1 MENKNSLYRNIKK
14 NKFSKICEPLKH
26 PLQAIVVGLLI
37 GGVIIAFSGF
47 NPFEAIIGMFKGG
60 FGSAYYLTTTLTRS
74 VPIIFAGLAGALA
87 WGSGYSS
94 LGAAGQMVLG
104 AFTSAVVAVICPGPT
119 VFVVTMSLLSGALV
133 GVLYSLISAYV
144 SERFKLDL
152 LIITLMMNYIA
163 DYIASYFTT
172 YVVKDPLGLDS
183 SAIQTQ
189 KLTDNILPKMFK
201 GYSLHLGFV
210 IAVICVLVILFIMKK
225 TSFGYKAKMGGLNP
239 NFANYGGINSTKMMY
254 YVLMLS
260 GALAGVGGACEV
272 LGTRYRYVDSMIT
285 SPGYAWTGI
294 IASLMS
300 SNHPVGIL
308 VSSIFLAGL
317 TTGGSTIERSMGVP
331 SEVTTII
338 QGIITLL
345 ITAKFAVK
353 WYKKKQN
360 ITDKEGVQ

>member
-1 MENKNSLYRNIKK
+1 MKSKI
-14 NKFSKICEPLKH
+14 NKFARFFEPLKH
-26 PLQAIVVGLLI
+26 PIQAIVVGLIL
-37 GGVIIAFSGF
+37 GGVIIGLSGY
-47 NPFEAIIGMFKGG
+47 NPVEAIIGMFKGG

-104 AFTSAVVAVICPGPT
+104 AFTSAVVAANCPGPA
-119 VFVVTMSLLSGALV
+119 VFVVFVSLLTGMLV
-133 GVLYSLISAYV
+133 GILYSILSAYL

-152 LIITLMMNYIA
+152 LIITLMLNYVA

-172 YVVKDPLGLDS
+172 YVVKDPLAVDS

-189 KLTDNILPKMFK
+189 KLTDAILPKIFK
-201 GYSLHLGFV
+201 GYSLHWGFIIAL
-210 IAVICVLVILFIMKK
+210 IAVLLILFIMKK

-239 NFANYGGINSTKMMY
+239 NFANYGGVNSTKMMY

-260 GALAGVGGACEV
+260 GAIAGLGGACEV
-272 LGTRYRYVDSMIT
+272 LGARYRYVDAMIT

-308 VSSIFLAGL
+308 VSSIFLAGI

-345 ITAKFAVK
+345 ITARFAVK
-353 WYKKKQN
+353 WYKKNKEVS
-360 ITDKEGVQ
+360 TKEGAK